1 MNQATS
7 SQCLGCSSRLNKIL
21 RTIWL
26 IQITESP
33 MTVQG
38 CVLLSPIKRAR
49 VVILIIIS
57 NFTTLIGTTT
67 NTRRS
72 HRSLIM
78 LLITIRTSLTDS
90 HTLNM
95 RGRAI
100 ISFKIGWQMLCLR
113 MKLGYGMLVSQ
124 VCSFLA
130 RASLLFLINMKK
142 LRTTFSH
149 Y

>member
-1 MNQATS
+1 
-7 SQCLGCSSRLNKIL
+7 
-21 RTIWL
+21 
-26 IQITESP
+26 

-38 CVLLSPIKRAR
+38 CVQLSPIKRVRA
-49 VVILIIIS
+49 VILIIIS

-78 LLITIRTSLTDS
+78 LLITIQTSLTDS

-100 ISFKIGWQMLCLR
+100 ISFKIG
-113 MKLGYGMLVSQ
+113 
-124 VCSFLA
+124 
-130 RASLLFLINMKK
+130 
-142 LRTTFSH
+142 
-149 Y
+149 